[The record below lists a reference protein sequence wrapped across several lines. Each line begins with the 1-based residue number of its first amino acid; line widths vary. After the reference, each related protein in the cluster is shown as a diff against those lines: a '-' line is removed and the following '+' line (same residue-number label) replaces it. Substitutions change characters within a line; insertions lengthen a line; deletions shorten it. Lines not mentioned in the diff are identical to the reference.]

1 MTTARIFCIDDDLV
15 SLEFARQSL
24 QAEYTV
30 GLCSDPSDALN
41 QAAEFKPDLILL
53 DIMMPIVDGIG
64 LLELLKS
71 LDLTKS
77 VPVVLLSAKADDA
90 DLDRL
95 LNLGARG
102 LIEKGVAA
110 QDLREQVAYALANP
124 SQT

>member
-1 MTTARIFCIDDDLV
+1 MTKARIFCVDDDSV

-24 QAEYTV
+24 QSDYTV
-30 GLCSDPSDALN
+30 GICSDPSDALN
-41 QAAEFKPDLILL
+41 QAAEFAPDLILL
-53 DIMMPIVDGIG
+53 DIMMPVVDGVG

-71 LDLTKS
+71 LELTKS

-102 LIEKGVAA
+102 LIEKGVSA

-124 SQT
+124 L